1 MKYKL
6 LVLDVDGTLLNEN
19 KEITQ
24 RTQAALLKA
33 QQMGVHVVLASG
45 RPTAGLLP
53 LAHAL
58 ELNNYGGFILSYN
71 GGQIINVQ
79 TGELLFE
86 KRIAPEMIPYLE
98 QKAIKNNFAIFT
110 YRKDTLITN
119 DPHNRHV
126 IEEAELNGLKIVG
139 VSPAWRT
146 IGQNGSA
153 ACSRPTGR
161 KTTSSRSRPISSIRA
176 TRWAS

>member
-119 DPHNRHV
+119 DPHNHHPANASSR
-126 IEEAELNGLKIVG
+126 ATTRRR
-139 VSPAWRT
+139 SPAWRT
-146 IGQNGSA
+146 IGRNGSA

-161 KTTSSRSRPISSIRA
+161 KTISLRSHPISSIRA

>member
-58 ELNNYGGFILSYN
+58 ELNNYG
-71 GGQIINVQ
+71 
-79 TGELLFE
+79 
-86 KRIAPEMIPYLE
+86 
-98 QKAIKNNFAIFT
+98 
-110 YRKDTLITN
+110 
-119 DPHNRHV
+119 
-126 IEEAELNGLKIVG
+126 
-139 VSPAWRT
+139 
-146 IGQNGSA
+146 
-153 ACSRPTGR
+153 
-161 KTTSSRSRPISSIRA
+161 
-176 TRWAS
+176 ASN

>member
-86 KRIAPEMIPYLE
+86 KDRARDDPLPGAKGDQE
-98 QKAIKNNFAIFT
+98 QLRDIHLQK
-110 YRKDTLITN
+110 
-119 DPHNRHV
+119 RHADH
-126 IEEAELNGLKIVG
+126 ERPAQPPRDRGGGAE
-139 VSPAWRT
+139 
-146 IGQNGSA
+146 
-153 ACSRPTGR
+153 
-161 KTTSSRSRPISSIRA
+161 RA
-176 TRWAS
+176 QDRRCQEIL